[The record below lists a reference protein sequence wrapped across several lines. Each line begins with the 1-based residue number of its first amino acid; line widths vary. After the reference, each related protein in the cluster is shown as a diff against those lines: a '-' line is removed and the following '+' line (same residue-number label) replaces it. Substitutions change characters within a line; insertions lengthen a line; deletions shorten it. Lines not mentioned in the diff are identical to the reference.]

1 LNLVSKNTHKMKN
14 DIVSDALN
22 NIMNSKKVEKKEVR
36 INRISGFLIN
46 IFEKMKD
53 KKYIDFEVK
62 DEGDKKPYVIVKVL
76 KLNVCKSIKPRYSV
90 TTERVEKYLRRYL
103 PSRNFGTVL
112 ISTNKG
118 LMTHEEAQE
127 NNIGGSLVA
136 YFY

>member
-1 LNLVSKNTHKMKN
+1 LVSKNTHKMKN
-14 DIVSDALN
+14 DIISDALN

-36 INRISGFLIN
+36 INKISGFLIN
-46 IFEKMKD
+46 IFEKMKEE
-53 KKYIDFEVK
+53 KYIDFEVK
-62 DEGDKKPYVIVKVL
+62 DEADGKPYVIVKVL

-90 TTERVEKYLRRYL
+90 TTERVEKYVRRYL

-118 LMTHEEAQE
+118 LMTQQEAE
-127 NNIGGSLVA
+127 KNNTGGSLIA